1 MYPDL
6 KSVEIIDLSEFEEA
20 ADSSETISLLSDNEL
35 MDVAD
40 ELAEILR
47 AENKLFANGKV
58 QRMVP
63 CLPTSANNQACS
75 GSSSQS
81 HKSNVNQ
88 ADSTSNHQPYQ
99 LNSCGQVY
107 NECNN
112 PYGTGAQVYNGS
124 SSQPPPYTKG
134 QDFKSRAPAMTTMD
148 PEIIRLPPLKLAQ
161 STVLFARDA
170 QYPMITPVMPAPSV
184 RPIAPISIGPIPP
197 VAPIVAPMLPP
208 KAQSFQSQP
217 PPVPSKAQALKS
229 QPLQLSSNIQA
240 AIHSSEHHNSEAITN
255 REGQH
260 EKVSLQLLVT
270 KEGQTKKLLV
280 TTEGQ
285 TKKLRLEPLAN
296 KEQTEII
303 YYGPLPFEEV
313 YCIPN
318 DKHLEQLLDGKVYF
332 VPNTHH
338 LEQLPGVWQEDVSSK
353 QMSD

>member
-6 KSVEIIDLSEFEEA
+6 KSVEIIDLSEIEEA

-35 MDVAD
+35 MDVED
-40 ELAEILR
+40 ELANEILR
-47 AENKLFANGKV
+47 AENKLFANWKV

-88 ADSTSNHQPYQ
+88 ADSTSNHQLYQ

-134 QDFKSRAPAMTTMD
+134 QAFKSRAPAMTTMD

-184 RPIAPISIGPIPP
+184 RPIAPISIGPISP

-208 KAQSFQSQP
+208 KAQSLQSQP

-240 AIHSSEHHNSEAITN
+240 AIHSSEHHNSEPITN
-255 REGQH
+255 RKGQH
-260 EKVSLQLLVT
+260 EKVSLQ
-270 KEGQTKKLLV
+270 LLV

-296 KEQTEII
+296 NEQTKII

-318 DKHLEQLLDGKVYF
+318 DKHLEQLLDGKVYI